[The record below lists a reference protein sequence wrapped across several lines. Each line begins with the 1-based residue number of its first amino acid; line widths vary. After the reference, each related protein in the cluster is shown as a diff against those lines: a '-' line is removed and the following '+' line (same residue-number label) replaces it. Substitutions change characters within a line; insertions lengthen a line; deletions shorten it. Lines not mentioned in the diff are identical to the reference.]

1 MSIQKNE
8 TIATTSYNFIIPEV
22 TESGFTAEE
31 LAEDMDGLRFGFQQ
45 IKIPA
50 GGSLQFEIPT
60 GDPDN
65 PDYSRTLEGV
75 ILYNHS
81 TFAYWPENE
90 NEEADENAPPQC
102 QSLDGKLGHGDPG
115 GLCASC
121 GYNQFGSRGKG
132 KACKNMRMLYFLRSG
147 DYMPIQIALPPTSI
161 KPFNDFVNQT
171 FLLRRRGTCS
181 SVIQIGLKKMNNGK
195 DDYSVATFKK
205 VYDFNGEE
213 LAQIRAYSDRFR
225 EEAKIMLSQRAELA
239 AAASDT
245 VEVGPVP
252 KSLPSNES
260 HFAIG
265 GVIDGER
272 EPLPL

>member
-1 MSIQKNE
+1 MSIQSNE

-22 TESGFTAEE
+22 MESGFSAEE
-31 LAEDMDGLRFGFQQ
+31 LAEDMDGLRLSFQQ

-75 ILYNHS
+75 ILFNHS
-81 TFAYWPENE
+81 AYAYWSESEDENT
-90 NEEADENAPPQC
+90 DENAPPQC
-102 QSLDGKLGHGDPG
+102 QSMDGKLGHGNPG
-115 GLCASC
+115 GLCAGC

-132 KACKNMRMLYFLRSG
+132 KACKNMRVLYFLRSG
-147 DYMPIQIALPPTSI
+147 DYMPVQITLPPTSI
-161 KPFNDFVNQT
+161 KPFNDFVNQA
-171 FLLRRRGTCS
+171 FLLRHRGVCS
-181 SVIQIGLKKMNNGK
+181 SVVQIGLKKMNNGK

-205 VYDFNGEE
+205 LHDFAGEE
-213 LAQIRAYSDRFR
+213 LAKIRAYADQFR
-225 EEAKIMLSQRAELA
+225 EEAKAMLSQRAELA
-239 AAASDT
+239 EAASDT
-245 VEVGPVP
+245 VEVGAVP
-252 KSLPSNES
+252 KSLPSNEA